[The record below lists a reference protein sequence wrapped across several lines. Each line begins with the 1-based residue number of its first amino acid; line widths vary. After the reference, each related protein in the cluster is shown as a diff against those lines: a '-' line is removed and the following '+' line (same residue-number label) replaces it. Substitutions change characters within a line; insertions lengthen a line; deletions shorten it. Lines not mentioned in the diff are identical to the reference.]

1 MKSKIFKLLSALL
14 ALTIILTTVT
24 TTPNP
29 GNTLPEKRDSAQE
42 ESREENSDIS
52 PMCEDAT
59 EAVLDD

>member
-1 MKSKIFKLLSALL
+1 MKLNIFKLLSALL

-52 PMCEDAT
+52 PMCEEDVIIIL
-59 EAVLDD
+59 ED